1 MACSPKEE
9 CLGLPAHKKQ
19 YRRFAWRGHPPEDG
33 IWLPLASLDFP
44 VWGLSPVWHFPQERQ
59 RDAPAAMLCLKKG
72 DEEERE
78 LRAEELGWG
87 SLRVWMHD
95 WV

>member
-1 MACSPKEE
+1 
-9 CLGLPAHKKQ
+9 
-19 YRRFAWRGHPPEDG
+19 
-33 IWLPLASLDFP
+33 
-44 VWGLSPVWHFPQERQ
+44 
-59 RDAPAAMLCLKKG
+59 MLCLKKG
-72 DEEERE
+72 DEEEGE